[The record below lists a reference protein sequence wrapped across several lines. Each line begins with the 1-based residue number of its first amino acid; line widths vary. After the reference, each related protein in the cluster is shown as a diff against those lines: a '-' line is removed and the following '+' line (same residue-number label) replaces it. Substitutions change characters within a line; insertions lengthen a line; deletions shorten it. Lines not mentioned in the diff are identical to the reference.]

1 MGAGEKE
8 SGPALDLL
16 AARMGIEPEFC
27 NARGVIVRAGVETKR
42 SLLAAM
48 GVEAANEAQAE
59 AALDALD
66 RAEWLRPVAP
76 VQVLRADPGPVAVGL
91 VLPAETGRIA
101 WQLMLEDGT
110 ERSGQEEFSGLGLI
124 GERCLDG
131 RVLQRRRLALEG
143 DLPWGYHRLKI
154 EPGGAEMSLVVT
166 PGCCWL
172 PPGLD
177 DGRRLWGIA
186 VQLYLLRSA
195 ANWGIGDFGDLRNL
209 VELAASRGADVI
221 GVNPLHAMF
230 TDDPEHASPYSPESR
245 LLLNILNIDVAA
257 LPELHHCP
265 EARRLI
271 ESEAFGRDLSAC
283 RAQHLVDY
291 AAVTTLK
298 LTALEPLFE
307 ACRTAPDGRAGRLS
321 RSSGAS
327 AARSCSGIACSRR
340 CASILPRRITPTPT
354 GMPGP
359 WSIGTRPPPL
369 SIASPRRTGFD
380 WIF

>member
-59 AALDALD
+59 AALDAFD

-76 VQVLRADPGPVAVGL
+76 VQVLRADPGPATVGL

-101 WQLMLEDGT
+101 WQLTLEDGT
-110 ERSGQEEFSGLGLI
+110 ERSGQEEFSRLGLI

-172 PPGLD
+172 PPGL
-177 DGRRLWGIA
+177 RRWTSA
-186 VQLYLLRSA
+186 VGHRSA
-195 ANWGIGDFGDLRNL
+195 
-209 VELAASRGADVI
+209 VI
-221 GVNPLHAMF
+221 P
-230 TDDPEHASPYSPESR
+230 P
-245 LLLNILNIDVAA
+245 A
-257 LPELHHCP
+257 L
-265 EARRLI
+265 
-271 ESEAFGRDLSAC
+271 GR
-283 RAQHLVDY
+283 
-291 AAVTTLK
+291 
-298 LTALEPLFE
+298 
-307 ACRTAPDGRAGRLS
+307 
-321 RSSGAS
+321 
-327 AARSCSGIACSRR
+327 
-340 CASILPRRITPTPT
+340 
-354 GMPGP
+354 
-359 WSIGTRPPPL
+359 
-369 SIASPRRTGFD
+369 
-380 WIF
+380 

>member
-1 MGAGEKE
+1 MLDGAVEKD
-8 SGPALDLL
+8 SGPALDQL
-16 AARMGIEPEFC
+16 AARMGIEPEFRD
-27 NARGVIVRAGVETKR
+27 ARGVIVRAGVETKR

-48 GVEAANEAQAE
+48 GVEAADEAQAE
-59 AALDALD
+59 AALDAFD

-76 VQVLRADPGPVAVGL
+76 VQVVRADAGPATVGL
-91 VLPAETGRIA
+91 VLPLETGRIA

-110 ERSGQEEFSGLGLI
+110 ERSREEEFSRLGLI
-124 GERCLDG
+124 GERCLEG

-154 EPGGAEMSLVVT
+154 EPGGAAMSLVVT
-166 PGCCWL
+166 PGRCWL
-172 PPGLD
+172 PPGLE

-209 VELAASRGADVI
+209 VELVASRGADVI

-265 EARRLI
+265 EAWRLI

-283 RAQHLVDY
+283 RAKHLVDY

-298 LTALEPLFE
+298 LTAP
-307 ACRTAPDGRAGRLS
+307 GRWGV
-321 RSSGAS
+321 
-327 AARSCSGIACSRR
+327 
-340 CASILPRRITPTPT
+340 
-354 GMPGP
+354 
-359 WSIGTRPPPL
+359 
-369 SIASPRRTGFD
+369 
-380 WIF
+380 